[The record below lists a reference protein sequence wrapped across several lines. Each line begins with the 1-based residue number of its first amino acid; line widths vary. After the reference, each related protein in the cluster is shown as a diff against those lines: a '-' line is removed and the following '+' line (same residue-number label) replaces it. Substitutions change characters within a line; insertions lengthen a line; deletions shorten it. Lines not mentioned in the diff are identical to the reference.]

1 MMKRSLTLGAML
13 LAAAWLGGCASPE
26 PRYYTLATGAA
37 ATATNST
44 PAAASA
50 SQPVWIEVAPVRVPE
65 RLNRAQLVVLDG
77 STGNVKL
84 LDQSRWSSPLPDE
97 LRDALSQQL
106 QGNLGAVDT
115 YQQGISDISPVFR
128 ITTEVVRLDADPGQR
143 AGASIAWTV
152 RRLPDGRV
160 LSGRTEA
167 DLPVPGQVEGVVGA
181 YRQIVATTASDIAA
195 GVQSLRVQGGTAS
208 ASPSSSTSASPAT
221 PRTSPAR

>member
-1 MMKRSLTLGAML
+1 MMKRSLTLCATLVGL
-13 LAAAWLGGCASPE
+13 AWLGGCASPE
-26 PRYYTLATGAA
+26 PRYYTLATGAT
-37 ATATNST
+37 ATASNAAPGIAPST
-44 PAAASA
+44 
-50 SQPVWIEVAPVRVPE
+50 QPLWIEVSPVRVPE
-65 RLNRAQLVVLDG
+65 RLNRAQLVVIDG
-77 STGNVKL
+77 KTGSVKL

-115 YQQGISDISPVFR
+115 YQQGISDVTPVYR

-167 DLPVPGQVEGVVGA
+167 DLPAPGQVDGVVGA
-181 YRQIVATTASDIAA
+181 YRQIVAATASDIAA
-195 GVQSLRVQGGTAS
+195 GVQSLRVQGGAAASS
-208 ASPSSSTSASPAT
+208 ASP
-221 PRTSPAR
+221 TSPAR